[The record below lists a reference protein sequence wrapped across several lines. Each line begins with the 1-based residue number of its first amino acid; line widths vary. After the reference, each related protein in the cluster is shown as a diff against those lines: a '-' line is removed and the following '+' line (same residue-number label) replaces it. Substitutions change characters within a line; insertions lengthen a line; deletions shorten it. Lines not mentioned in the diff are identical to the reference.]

1 MSYETPESSVT
12 RTASPRLTENDVSPF
27 SSSPSITSKVT
38 SPEVT
43 PVTVNSA
50 AEPPGTLSPWTTV

>member
-27 SSSPSITSKVT
+27 SSAPSITWNVT